1 VPGRFLFSH
10 FPLVEPASGV
20 DTEWVDSLK
29 ALDPQWPIS
38 EADIEIEERCRDGVC
53 PNLASYLR
61 GLEQTDEALI
71 ADVRSAKSPNW
82 LFKDDRQ
89 RIHIHAFSFQRARMI
104 GTSYPTTHAT

>member
-1 VPGRFLFSH
+1 MSALGHKQTFERA
-10 FPLVEPASGV
+10 PAMS
-20 DTEWVDSLK
+20 
-29 ALDPQWPIS
+29 ALPPR
-38 EADIEIEERCRDGVC
+38 ADIEIEERCRDGVC

-71 ADVRSAKSPNW
+71 GDVRSAKSRNW

-89 RIHIHAFSFQRARMI
+89 RIHIHAFNFQRARMI